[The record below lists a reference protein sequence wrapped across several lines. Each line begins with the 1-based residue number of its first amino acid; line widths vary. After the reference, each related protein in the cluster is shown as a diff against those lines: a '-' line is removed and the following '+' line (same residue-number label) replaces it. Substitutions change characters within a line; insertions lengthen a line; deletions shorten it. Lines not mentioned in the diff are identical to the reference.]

1 MAMEKQ
7 LKCEVDMWAFDKI
20 KIFALASF
28 YKWKKKN
35 KKHFVIAVKKSL
47 LDQVTEKMLY
57 KTRDTYIYTYIYIYY
72 LWCYLLDQ
80 YSAQTLLSQKK
91 KFLDAF
97 SLN

>member
-1 MAMEKQ
+1 MAMEKE

-47 LDQVTEKMLY
+47 LDQVTEKML
-57 KTRDTYIYTYIYIYY
+57 
-72 LWCYLLDQ
+72 
-80 YSAQTLLSQKK
+80 
-91 KFLDAF
+91 
-97 SLN
+97 

>member
-1 MAMEKQ
+1 MAMEKE

-57 KTRDTYIYTYIYIYY
+57 KTRDTYIYTYIYIYIICDVTCSTNIVPKHSC
-72 LWCYLLDQ
+72 L
-80 YSAQTLLSQKK
+80 KK
-91 KFLDAF
+91 KNF
-97 SLN
+97 